1 MGLLPEAPSP
11 PAVKPGKFMRLF
23 LAMDEDDRATIRA
36 WDENPQ
42 ITQQTICDQ
51 LNEHFGSISY
61 AAVHRGLTE
70 LRENQWEA

>member
-1 MGLLPEAPSP
+1 MGLLPDAPSP

-23 LAMDEDDRATIRA
+23 LAMDDDDRQKIRA

-42 ITQQTICDQ
+42 ITTQAITDE
-51 LNEHFGSISY
+51 LNRHFDISY

-70 LRENQWEA
+70 LRDTQWEA